1 MTKFPSGSLCPPRS
15 QRNKLLLLLGDSE
28 GRLAPFDG
36 RRSATV
42 PRAPAQ
48 GAASPPRA
56 SPPRLDR
63 RRDAVTGGRLQRPW
77 SLQKARAEA
86 RSRQRGR
93 AQAKPAASAARARPR
108 PRAFRVMAADTPWR
122 ERPRHGRAPAC
133 TGVGVPDGPRGG
145 PIAAGER
152 GPGPGAG
159 GYGRRERKRPEAW
172 SAPLLSASERPP
184 APRTSRASGLPRP
197 RASRPSAGAAA
208 GGARRRSGLRCVSV
222 CLCVRV
228 CVVNMCGVCM
238 CVYICAVCMCMA
250 CLCVHVMW
258 CVCTRVIHVCAYVCC
273 VCACKKAACW
283 LHACRVLPVF
293 HGPHY
298 APWSPCHTLTPSF

>member
-1 MTKFPSGSLCPPRS
+1 MARGTNCALMSASARLPLVTKFPSGSLCPPRS

-93 AQAKPAASAARARPR
+93 AQAKPAASAAQARPR
-108 PRAFRVMAADTPWR
+108 PGAFPVMAADAPWR

-133 TGVGVPDGPRGG
+133 TGVRVPDGPRGG

-159 GYGRRERKRPEAW
+159 GYGRRERKRPVAW
-172 SAPLLSASERPP
+172 SAPLLSASE
-184 APRTSRASGLPRP
+184 
-197 RASRPSAGAAA
+197 
-208 GGARRRSGLRCVSV
+208 
-222 CLCVRV
+222 
-228 CVVNMCGVCM
+228 
-238 CVYICAVCMCMA
+238 
-250 CLCVHVMW
+250 
-258 CVCTRVIHVCAYVCC
+258 
-273 VCACKKAACW
+273 
-283 LHACRVLPVF
+283 
-293 HGPHY
+293 
-298 APWSPCHTLTPSF
+298 

>member
-86 RSRQRGR
+86 PSRQRGR
-93 AQAKPAASAARARPR
+93 AQAKPAASATRARPR
-108 PRAFRVMAADTPWR
+108 PRAFRVMAADAPWR

-184 APRTSRASGLPRP
+184 APRASRAS
-197 RASRPSAGAAA
+197 AASAGAAA
-208 GGARRRSGLRCVSV
+208 GGARRRSGLPCVSVCLCVRAV

-238 CVYICAVCMCMA
+238 CVYICAVCMCARVHVYGVFMCA
-250 CLCVHVMW
+250 CHVVCVYTCDPCVCVCVLCVCM
-258 CVCTRVIHVCAYVCC
+258 
-273 VCACKKAACW
+273 
-283 LHACRVLPVF
+283 
-293 HGPHY
+293 
-298 APWSPCHTLTPSF
+298 